1 MQSKYHSFLES
12 LTNIAVGYFVALA
25 SQLLIFPMY
34 GIHIPLSDNILIG
47 AWFTVVSI
55 VRSYV
60 LRRWFNKKTAAAVMQ
75 AYAKPVDV
83 FDDEDLPAML
93 RRQAD

>member
-12 LTNIAVGYFVALA
+12 LTNILVGYFVALA
-25 SQLLIFPMY
+25 SQLLIFPFY

-47 AWFTVVSI
+47 AWFTVISI

-60 LRRWFNKKTAAAVMQ
+60 LRRWFNKKTTDAVVQ